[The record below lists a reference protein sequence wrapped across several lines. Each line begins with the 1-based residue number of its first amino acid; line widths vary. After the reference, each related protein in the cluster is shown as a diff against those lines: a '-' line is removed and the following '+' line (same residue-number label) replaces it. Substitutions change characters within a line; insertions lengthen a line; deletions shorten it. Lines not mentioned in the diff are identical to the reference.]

1 MENVSQNPESVEQY
15 PVPQLEPAQPN
26 PTSAFPKKLLPT
38 ILILAA
44 LIGGYFVLA
53 KYQSWRPFGVS
64 TENAEETENWQT
76 YRNEEYGFEVKYP
89 PNTKIE
95 ESGQYGIKSILVID
109 DSKKVDSGYEFSF
122 LSPRVFEIDIHPT
135 NLVEDQYNTALSY

>member
-44 LIGGYFVLA
+44 LIGGYFFFA
-53 KYQSWRPFGVS
+53 KNQSLRPLL
-64 TENAEETENWQT
+64 
-76 YRNEEYGFEVKYP
+76 GFTL
-89 PNTKIE
+89 NTQK
-95 ESGQYGIKSILVID
+95 
-109 DSKKVDSGYEFSF
+109 
-122 LSPRVFEIDIHPT
+122 
-135 NLVEDQYNTALSY
+135 N